1 MSRIVAA
8 MTDYLQ
14 PTKQIRTVSELTAD
28 IQQLLED
35 KLPFVWL
42 SGEISNFSAPA
53 SGHFYFTVKDDHA
66 QIRGV
71 MFRSQNRTL
80 RFRPENGLSIVGL
93 GRIGVYAPRGV
104 YQIIFEYV
112 EPSGLGAVQA
122 AFEQLKEKL
131 SKEGLFDPGFKQPL
145 PVLPHHVCLVTSPTG
160 AVVHDV
166 IRIALGRYPNLAIQ
180 VIPVTVQGDAS
191 EDDIVRAI
199 SLANDRVSPD
209 VVILARGGGSL
220 EDLQA
225 FNSEAVARAIF
236 ASNVPIVSAVGH
248 ETDFTIADFVADLR
262 APTPSAAA
270 EMCVPLRRDLER
282 QIQQGRHSLTGFML
296 GLLDRQR
303 DLAEES
309 GNRLMRVHPL
319 KKIEDLRLLLDD
331 HTTRMGRSFLGLLA
345 YFRERLEWLTHRLL
359 RQSPI
364 LIINNYKEYMN
375 VISYNLNYN
384 IKLIVERLG
393 HRVREAA
400 AMLGAMNPENILAR
414 GYSIT
419 RIRPGGRILRHAK
432 DASIEQHLDIT
443 LSKGS
448 VTAQVLGRHLPG
460 ATAQQNRNE
469 NGSETDI

>member
-1 MSRIVAA
+1 
-8 MTDYLQ
+8 MTDDLQ
-14 PTKQIRTVSELTAD
+14 PTQQIRTVSELTAE

-71 MFRSQNRTL
+71 MFRSQNRNL
-80 RFRPENGLSIVGL
+80 RFRPENGLAIIGL

-104 YQIIFEYV
+104 YQIIFEYI
-112 EPSGLGAVQA
+112 EPSGLGALQA

-131 SKEGLFDPGFKQPL
+131 SREGLFDSAFKKPL
-145 PVLPHHVCLVTSPTG
+145 PFLPHRVCLITSPTG

-166 IRIALGRYPNLAIQ
+166 IRIALRRHPNLVIQ
-180 VIPVTVQGDAS
+180 VIPVSVQGDAAA
-191 EDDIVRAI
+191 DDIVRAI

-209 VVILARGGGSL
+209 VLILARGGGSL

-236 ASNVPIVSAVGH
+236 ASEVPIVSAVGH

-270 EMCVPLRRDLER
+270 EMIVPLRSDLER
-282 QIQQGRHSLTGFML
+282 QIQEGRHSLTGFML
-296 GLLDRQR
+296 GHLDRLR
-303 DLAEES
+303 GLAEER
-309 GNRLMRVHPL
+309 GNRLIRVHPL
-319 KKIEDLRLLLDD
+319 KKIEDLRLRLDD
-331 HTTRMGRSFLGLLA
+331 HTTRIAKSFLGQLA
-345 YFRERLEWLTHRLL
+345 YFRERLEWLTHRHL
-359 RQSPI
+359 RQNPI
-364 LIINNYKEYMN
+364 SMVTYYKEIIE
-375 VISYNLNYN
+375 VIRYNLNYN
-384 IKLIVERLG
+384 INIITERLG
-393 HRVREAA
+393 HRVREAE
-400 AMLGAMNPENILAR
+400 AMLGAMNPETILAR

-419 RIRPGGRILRHAK
+419 RILPEGRILRHAK
-432 DASIEQHLDIT
+432 DASIEQRLDIT
-443 LSKGS
+443 LSKGR
-448 VTAQVLGRHLPG
+448 VTAQVLDRHMPG
-460 ATAQQNRNE
+460 TTAQQNRNA